1 MDDRGYTRIEGR
13 LKDIITRGAEN
24 IYPRE
29 IEDLL
34 HTHPDVAG
42 VAVVGVPDP
51 SYGEQVAAFV
61 RPAPGRSPTQ
71 EQLFAFCREHLAP
84 HKTPRYWVFVDQ
96 FPMTASGKV
105 QKFLLR
111 EQFVAQ

>member
-1 MDDRGYTRIEGR
+1 
-13 LKDIITRGAEN
+13 
-24 IYPRE
+24 
-29 IEDLL
+29 
-34 HTHPDVAG
+34 
-42 VAVVGVPDP
+42 VGVPDP

-61 RPAPGRSPTQ
+61 RPAAGRSPTE

-111 EQFVAQ
+111 EQFVANQ